1 MPCTPARC
9 ERACNHLHLP
19 LSPALE
25 LARPWIASFAF
36 GAAPMPLMDNVGL
49 LVHESLPMVADIVHA
64 HGLRERI
71 RLIASVIKT
80 SRPVSERV
88 PDQV

>member
-1 MPCTPARC
+1 
-9 ERACNHLHLP
+9 
-19 LSPALE
+19 
-25 LARPWIASFAF
+25 
-36 GAAPMPLMDNVGL
+36 MPLMDNVGL